1 MFGQLWL
8 QICLIAMLYLSSGE
22 YFHILKILAEKGKFD
37 RIPDGKNEIE
47 KF

>member
-1 MFGQLWL
+1 M
-8 QICLIAMLYLSSGE
+8 YLSSGE